1 MEGGSAAATTNV
13 VTDSKHSRSQSKH
26 AGTSLPGT
34 SDAIISV
41 KEARKLLPKGLRE
54 LSDDQV
60 EIIVHRLESIA
71 RHFITSQV

>member
-13 VTDSKHSRSQSKH
+13 VTDSKHSRGQSH
-26 AGTSLPGT
+26 YAETSPLGI

-41 KEARKLLPKGLRE
+41 KEARKLLGKDLRK
-54 LSDDQV
+54 LSDEQV

-71 RHFITSQV
+71 RHYIISRV